1 MKHFS
6 GFPDRFDFMAL
17 PKPFIS
23 QVLPLIDDLAELKI
37 TILFFKDLYEKK
49 GFPQFV
55 TMAEILSDNGVN
67 LSIGEGEQALR
78 RVVDRGT
85 VIQLDAGNNS
95 KVYFLNDER
104 NRQIVEQVSCGVMA
118 LPEIEVEKQ
127 VVSLPPPIPD
137 IFSLY
142 EQNIGMLTPI
152 IAEEL
157 KEALRIYPDAWINE
171 AIGEATKHNKRNWR
185 YISKI
190 LDNWANQGR
199 NDGTYKRDI
208 EKSPDKYVQ
217 GKYGRFVQR

>member
-1 MKHFS
+1 MEHFS

-17 PKPFIS
+17 PKPFVS
-23 QVLPLIDDLAELKI
+23 QVLPLIDDLVELKI
-37 TILFFKDLYEKK
+37 TILFFKALYEKK
-49 GFPQFV
+49 GFPQYL
-55 TMAEILSDNGVN
+55 TMAEILSDNEVN
-67 LSIGEGEQALR
+67 LTSDEGEQALQR
-78 RVVDRGT
+78 IVDRGT
-85 VIQLDAGNNS
+85 VIQLDVGSNS
-95 KVYFLNDER
+95 QIYLLNDER
-104 NRQIVEQVSCGVMA
+104 NRQIAEQISCGA
-118 LPEIEVEKQ
+118 IELPGIEVEKK
-127 VVSLPPPIPD
+127 VASSPPIPD

-152 IAEEL
+152 IVEEL